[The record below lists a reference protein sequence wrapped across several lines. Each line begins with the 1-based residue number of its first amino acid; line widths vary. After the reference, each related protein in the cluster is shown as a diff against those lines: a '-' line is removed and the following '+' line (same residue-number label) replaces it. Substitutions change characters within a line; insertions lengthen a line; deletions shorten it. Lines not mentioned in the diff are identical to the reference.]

1 MELSI
6 YSSDVRDFD
15 EQVDRKFDISEE
27 YGQRIFDDRGKLS
40 LEKCEY
46 GVDPYTYLAVM
57 IDLQEQVD
65 NLRKDVKQLKKIV
78 GWTCGYDDN
87 GWAVDKSLSK
97 RVKSLEEQV
106 EVSNE

>member
-15 EQVDRKFDISEE
+15 EQVDRKFNISEE

-78 GWTCGYDDN
+78 GWSSGYDDH
-87 GWAVDKSLSK
+87 GWDK
-97 RVKSLEEQV
+97 E
-106 EVSNE
+106 EVSSE